1 MLACLNY
8 VHQAHMLPFQ
18 LCRLKNEVRVRRLLP
33 AHYLSGSCNS
43 ARFQLPG
50 CQVNLHIQRF
60 SQRWECSAGMGMLK
74 GWVLAQGKPCGL
86 GTRWGYCWWW
96 CSVSTDVK
104 LRKAPQVFW
113 PPRVVLTAWL
123 LGEEVWEPWGL
134 GNNYGDQESFYLPSP
149 FLLSLLSGK
158 KLTDKNSFKIVQ

>member
-43 ARFQLPG
+43 ARFWLLG

-74 GWVLAQGKPCGL
+74 GWVLAQGKPCGHQMGL
-86 GTRWGYCWWW
+86 LLVMVLSEHGCETQKGSTGFLAPKGGAHCLAPWRRGVGTVGTR
-96 CSVSTDVK
+96 
-104 LRKAPQVFW
+104 
-113 PPRVVLTAWL
+113 
-123 LGEEVWEPWGL
+123 
-134 GNNYGDQESFYLPSP
+134 
-149 FLLSLLSGK
+149 
-158 KLTDKNSFKIVQ
+158 